1 MNSIAKKILIIHPEG
16 NIKNNPNLYYFTKEL
31 VNNDFEVIVFSHH
44 KPKIYQGELF
54 SGAEFVI
61 YTDDKSYNLQTRLKL
76 FKQKFSAIIGVD
88 DGIIDAAQFA
98 KILNVPYSF
107 LSYEL
112 FFDYELEKI
121 NDPYYTK
128 VKIKSRLACQNID
141 FAIVQDDV
149 RKEILSKEYKIDK
162 DKILLM
168 PVAASGIR
176 KLDKS
181 FYFHERLSIPKEKSI
196 LLYMGWMDEILLNRI
211 IKYTQYMPENW
222 VLVVHSRYKYQG
234 EIPKNFPKD
243 KIYFSL
249 DSPIENIDDLGIL
262 LNACDAGFCSYQ
274 ASFDSPFTGDNI
286 TFIGMSSGK
295 TTTFLQYGIP
305 VIVENMNMWDQIVEK
320 ENIGFELKNLSDLS
334 KLDSLKQDSIKE
346 NCFKYFEEK
355 LDLTNYSPFIIDKL
369 NDVKSN
375 SRISIFAFLQFV
387 IIENL
392 KILKLKLTKTKAG

>member
-1 MNSIAKKILIIHPEG
+1 MNSKADRILIIHPEG

-31 VNNDFEVIVFSHH
+31 VNNGFAVTVFSHH
-44 KPKIYQGELF
+44 KPQIYQGELF
-54 SGAEFVI
+54 DGAELVL

-76 FKQKFSAIIGVD
+76 FKHKFSAIIGVD
-88 DGIIDAAQFA
+88 DGIIDAAQIA
-98 KILNVPYSF
+98 RILNLPYSF

-112 FFDYELEKI
+112 FFDYELEKL
-121 NDPYYTK
+121 NDPYYS
-128 VKIKSRLACQNID
+128 KIKRKSRLACKSIN
-141 FAIVQDDV
+141 FAIVQDET
-149 RKEILSKEYKIDK
+149 RKEILSKEYDIEL
-162 DKILLM
+162 DKIILM
-168 PVAASGIR
+168 PVAASGVR
-176 KLDKS
+176 KLTRTK
-181 FYFHERLSIPKEKSI
+181 YFHEKLSILPEKNI
-196 LLYMGWMDEILLNRI
+196 LLYMGWMDEILLKRI
-211 IKYTQYMPENW
+211 VDYTKYMPENW

-234 EIPKNFPKD
+234 EIPKEFNKD

-262 LNACDAGFCSYQ
+262 LSACDAGFCSYQ

-334 KLDSLKQDSIKE
+334 KLDTLKQDSIKE

-355 LDLTNYSPFIIDKL
+355 LDLINYTPAII
-369 NDVKSN
+369 
-375 SRISIFAFLQFV
+375 R
-387 IIENL
+387 NL
-392 KILKLKLTKTKAG
+392 KINKTLSKINTIAYLEFIGIEILKIIKLKIISFKP